1 MSGRPLDVL
10 EASLDESVTVR
21 LKDGTAF
28 TGSLA
33 GYDQHMNVVLDP
45 PAVVDDDD
53 GIEEGPVD
61 EIATE
66 AVEDTT
72 IIRGDNVVS
81 INL

>member
-10 EASLDESVTVR
+10 EASLEDSVTVR

-28 TGSLA
+28 TGTLA
-33 GYDQHMNVVLDP
+33 GFDQHMNVVLDP
-45 PAVVDDDD
+45 PAIDDKEH
-53 GIEEGPVD
+53 GIEEGVD
-61 EIATE
+61 EIAVE

-81 INL
+81 IN

>member
-10 EASLDESVTVR
+10 EEALEAVVTVR
-21 LKDGTAF
+21 LKDGSARS
-28 TGSLA
+28 GLLS
-33 GYDQHMNVVLDP
+33 GYDQHMNVVLEPHEASGGD
-45 PAVVDDDD
+45 
-53 GIEEGPVD
+53 
-61 EIATE
+61 E

>member
-10 EASLDESVTVR
+10 EASLEDAVTIR

-28 TGSLA
+28 TGTLA

-45 PAVVDDDD
+45 SAGVEGDEIGD
-53 GIEEGPVD
+53 GVD

-81 INL
+81 ITL

>member
-10 EASLDESVTVR
+10 EASLEDAVTVR

-28 TGSLA
+28 TGTLA

-45 PAVVDDDD
+45 PAEVDDD
-53 GIEEGPVD
+53 GIEEGAVD

>member
-10 EASLDESVTVR
+10 EASLEDPVTVR

-33 GYDQHMNVVLDP
+33 GFDQHMNVVLDP
-45 PAVVDDDD
+45 PALDEEERE
-53 GIEEGPVD
+53 IEEGVD
-61 EIATE
+61 EIAVE

>member
-10 EASLDESVTVR
+10 EASLEEPVTVR

-33 GYDQHMNVVLDP
+33 GFDQHMNVVLDP
-45 PAVVDDDD
+45 PALDEEERE
-53 GIEEGPVD
+53 IEEGVD
-61 EIATE
+61 EIAVE